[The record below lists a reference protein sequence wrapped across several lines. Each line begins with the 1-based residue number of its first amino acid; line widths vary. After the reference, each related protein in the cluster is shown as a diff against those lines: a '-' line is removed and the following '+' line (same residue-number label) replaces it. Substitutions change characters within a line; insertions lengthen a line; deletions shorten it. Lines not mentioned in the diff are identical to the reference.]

1 MMFLYKDILTR
12 TFQILFK
19 INLKKQTRII
29 YIKTT
34 THKHDVKTLW
44 RKHCFND
51 DDGKDRWEI

>member
-34 THKHDVKTLW
+34 THKHDVKTL
-44 RKHCFND
+44 
-51 DDGKDRWEI
+51 